1 MCFFNLLSTILQ
13 HEFGHWDVVYYI
25 PFADFVEDVFIHHYS
40 WADLCLAALAF
51 NDTRNLS

>member
-13 HEFGHWDVVYYI
+13 HEFGHWDVAYYI

-51 NDTRNLS
+51 NDARNLS